1 MKKLFLMTVI
11 ILTTVVAVH
20 ACDFNFTVV
29 GGQKNCKA
37 GDVIEV
43 QVELTLVHRSC
54 SVAASATKFKT
65 EGVKVLSA
73 SEWKQVSP
81 TKFVR
86 TVKMQVLPTA
96 KNKITL
102 IATRTC
108 DKEGGY
114 GTFSLPLIT
123 K

>member
-1 MKKLFLMTVI
+1 MKKLFLLAI
-11 ILTTVVAVH
+11 FILTSVTAVN

-29 GGQKNCKA
+29 GGQKSCKV

-65 EGVKVLSA
+65 EGVKVISA
-73 SEWKQVSP
+73 SDWKQVSP

-86 TVKMQVLPTA
+86 TVKMKVIATD
-96 KNKITL
+96 KKKITF

-108 DKEGGY
+108 DKEGGT
-114 GTFSLPLIT
+114 GVFTLPIV